1 MTNTL
6 TPIEVLRP
14 VIQAGLESCRN
25 LNLPLLQNVQK
36 MDAFQSAIKW
46 QVNTSTSASVGVAK
60 SAPTPAGSSDV
71 VKGASLEIGEAALI
85 ETVEISRNEI
95 VEAAN
100 IGTAPLQN
108 LLASHFKAKLEKLM
122 ISLEQYMF
130 DGTGAVEDAG
140 IRGLAY
146 VTAAGEYAGINPAT
160 YTAWNAIRD
169 TNVTARSLSE
179 ELLQKIDLSFKGRG
193 HRYNALLM
201 SPDMSAEFEALFAST
216 GNLTMTP
223 SSELARNFGGS
234 SFSYKGQPVIASP
247 YATDNA
253 IYFVDF
259 SQMSLHTR
267 AATSDVTMKESGLN
281 IQISDIKDTG
291 RVVKYEMSVF
301 PQFQYVNRRASG
313 VITNLSQPVVFVA

>member
-36 MDAFQSAIKW
+36 QDAYQSLIKW
-46 QVNTSTSASVGVAK
+46 QVNTSTSASTGRAK
-60 SAPTPAGSSDV
+60 NAPTPTSSSDV
-71 VKGASLEIGEAALI
+71 VRGASLEIGEAALI
-85 ETVEISRNEI
+85 ETVEISRNDI
-95 VEAAN
+95 IEAAN

-108 LLASHFKAKLEKLM
+108 LLASHFKAKLEKIM

-140 IRGLAY
+140 ILGLAHI
-146 VTAAGEYAGINPAT
+146 TGDGAYAGINPAV
-160 YTAWNAIRD
+160 YTAWNSIRS
-169 TNVTARSLSE
+169 TSATARNLSE
-179 ELLQKIDLSFKGRG
+179 ALMQKLDLSFKGRG

-201 SPDMSAEFEALFAST
+201 SPDMLAEFEALFAST

-223 SSELARNFGGS
+223 SSELARNFGGN

-247 YATDNA
+247 YATDNT

-259 SQMSLHTR
+259 SQMLLHTR
-267 AATSDVTMKESGLN
+267 VATPDATMKESGLN
-281 IQISDIKDTG
+281 LQISDIKDTG
-291 RVVKYEMSVF
+291 RVVKYELSMF
-301 PQFQYVNRRASG
+301 PQLEYSNRRACG
-313 VITNLSQPVVFVA
+313 VITNLNQPVVFEA